1 MTATGAMWHNW
12 ARTEKIRPLRV
23 ERPRTTAALQR
34 AVRAAAGS
42 GIPIKAV
49 GAGHSF
55 TGIAVAPG
63 IQLELE
69 DLSGLVGEPT
79 ADGLVTLFAGTRL
92 HDVPRLLAPYRLAM
106 ENLGDIDAQSISG
119 AISTG
124 THGTGAGLTGIA
136 GQVRGAVLVT
146 ATGDLLPVNADSS
159 PELLP
164 AVALGLGAL
173 GILAEVTIQCVPTFL
188 LQAVERPE
196 PLDDVLDTALDRA
209 ARSDHFEFY
218 WFPHTRTA
226 LTKTNTRVPV
236 GAKRRPLN
244 RVSRFVDD
252 TVLAN
257 GLYRVT
263 CAAGVVLPP
272 VIPSVNRLADKLT
285 GNRSFTDLSHRV
297 FTTKRTVRFREMEY
311 GVPAEHVPA
320 AVRDIEALIQ
330 RKGWRISFPIEVRF
344 AAADDL
350 WLSTSYGRATGY
362 IAVHRYH
369 RERPTAYFGAVEA
382 ILREYGGRPHWGKM
396 HTLDATALAAL
407 YPCFEDFVAARD
419 RLDPRRLFS
428 NPYLERVLGR

>member
-1 MTATGAMWHNW
+1 MWHNW
-12 ARTEKIRPLRV
+12 ARTEKVRPLRV

-42 GIPIKAV
+42 GVPIKAV

-55 TGIAVAPG
+55 TGIAIAPG

-79 ADGLVTLFAGTRL
+79 TDGLVTFLAGTRL
-92 HDVPRLLAPYRLAM
+92 YEIPRLLAPFGLAM

-124 THGTGAGLTGIA
+124 THGTGAAFSGIS
-136 GQVRGAVLVT
+136 GQVRGVVMVT
-146 ATGDLLPVNADSS
+146 ATGELLEVNGESS
-159 PELLP
+159 VELLP
-164 AVALGLGAL
+164 AVVLGLGSL
-173 GILAEVTIQCVPTFL
+173 GILAEVTVQCVPRFV

-196 PLDDVLDTALDRA
+196 PLDEVLGTALERA
-209 ARSDHFEFY
+209 GSADHFEFY
-218 WFPHTRTA
+218 WFPHTKTA
-226 LTKTNTRVPV
+226 LTKTNTRLPT
-236 GAKRRPLN
+236 GSKRKPLN
-244 RVSRFVDD
+244 PVSRFIDD

-272 VIPSVNRLADKLT
+272 VIPRVNRVADKLM

-311 GVPAEHVPA
+311 GIPAEHVPA
-320 AVRDIEALIQ
+320 AVRDIEELIQ

-344 AAADDL
+344 AASDDL
-350 WLSTSYGRATGY
+350 WLSTAYGRATGY
-362 IAVHRYH
+362 VAVHRYH
-369 RERPTAYFGAVEA
+369 RERPTAYFAAVEE
-382 ILREYGGRPHWGKM
+382 ILRGYGGRPHWGKM
-396 HTLDATALAAL
+396 HTQDATDLERL
-407 YPCFEDFVAARD
+407 YPRFGDFVVARD
-419 RLDPRRLFS
+419 RLDPRRLFG